1 MIWAR
6 EETMSREEMEALQ
19 LSRLKDTVKRVY
31 ENVPAYRAKMDAA
44 GVKPEDIKL
53 SLIHI

>member
-6 EETMSREEMEALQ
+6 EETLPRAEMEALQ

-31 ENVPAYRAKMDAA
+31 EKVPA
-44 GVKPEDIKL
+44 
-53 SLIHI
+53 